1 MPEQKPNTKRKV
13 LRMTRR
19 GKVTIFVFLCLFM
32 GGAVFMS
39 TSKTG
44 NDTASEQMRNDVV
57 AIHQA
62 KECLSFYDS
71 NKKMPQIKKQE
82 GQKILYD
89 HEHLMLIHQN
99 QVGNETSDKSKEK
112 EEEVVNSAVITN
124 YRWRSGEANETE
136 SDIWAFVDLFPD
148 ETSKISRVVYFD
160 ADAKNPQDSWKE
172 ITRDVSTNGSNGKEG
187 IKEKKEKSNLL
198 GFSDFLSLI
207 Y

>member
-1 MPEQKPNTKRKV
+1 MTKR
-13 LRMTRR
+13 
-19 GKVTIFVFLCLFM
+19 GKITIFVFMCLFM
-32 GGAVFMS
+32 GGAIFMS
-39 TSKTG
+39 TSNG
-44 NDTASEQMRNDVV
+44 EDENASEQMKNDVV

-99 QVGNETSDKSKEK
+99 HVDNEEDDENGV
-112 EEEVVNSAVITN
+112 VVNSAVITN
-124 YRWRSGEANETE
+124 YKWRSGEANETE

-148 ETSKISRVVYFD
+148 ETSKISRVIYFD

-172 ITRDVSTNGSNGKEG
+172 ITREVFGKGTNKEEG
-187 IKEKKEKSNLL
+187 TKEKKEKSNLL